1 MFAAFAVLLAFA
13 SPGPGFTARVDNPWF
28 PLRPGTTYVYRGVK
42 DGEPVRDI
50 VTVTHRI
57 RKIRDAPCVVV
68 SDRLYARGRLA
79 ERTTDWYSQDARGNV
94 WYFGES
100 TAELDAN
107 HHVTSTEGSWRRA
120 STARSPAFSCPRVR
134 ASARRAGRSSTRA
147 TPKTTSRSS
156 ASS

>member
-57 RKIRDAPCVVV
+57 RKPCVVV

-100 TAELDAN
+100 TAELDA
-107 HHVTSTEGSWRRA
+107 HGHVTSTEGTWMA
-120 STARSPAFSCPRVR
+120 GVNGAQPGIYMTTHPRVGQSWQQEYYKGHAQDR
-134 ASARRAGRSSTRA
+134 F
-147 TPKTTSRSS
+147 KVI
-156 ASS
+156 